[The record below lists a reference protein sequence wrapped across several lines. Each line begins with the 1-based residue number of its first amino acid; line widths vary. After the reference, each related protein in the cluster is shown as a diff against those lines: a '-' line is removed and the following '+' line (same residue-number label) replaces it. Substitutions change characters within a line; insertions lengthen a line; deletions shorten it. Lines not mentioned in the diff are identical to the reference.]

1 MFYVNYTV
9 QIYYIEKCANFSPQ
23 PQCLDKVRNFY
34 KMPSINEGYQQDEL
48 VKTMGCGDTIARTQ
62 FPVQPFVHWKPLF
75 SLLMW
80 DSNQY
85 QSHRAVVTIGQV
97 FYIKMLIRY
106 LKKSKTSI
114 MLVVLVFENML
125 HIMLVIV
132 TNQKH
137 DHEEVT
143 PCDQ

>member
-1 MFYVNYTV
+1 MFYVNYNV
-9 QIYYIEKCANFSPQ
+9 QIYYIAKCTNFSPQ
-23 PQCLDKVRNFY
+23 PQCLDKVRYFY
-34 KMPSINEGYQQDEL
+34 KMPSINEGHYQDEL
-48 VKTMGCGDTIARTQ
+48 VKTMGCGDTITRTQ
-62 FPVQPFVHWKPLF
+62 FPVQIFVHWKPPF

-85 QSHRAVVTIGQV
+85 QSHRAVVTLCQV
-97 FYIKMLIRY
+97 FYKKMLIRY
-106 LKKSKTSI
+106 LKKGKTSI

-132 TNQKH
+132 TNQQH

-143 PCDQ
+143 FCDQ